1 MKFGLS
7 PETKGSVKSNSFKL
21 NSPIF
26 FNIDLNDEKQN
37 TYSSNSNTNV
47 YEPKGSK
54 SKIEIEQKENKKK
67 PKKVKDQAVSIRT
80 LFKFATWFDYILI
93 IIGSISAAGGAV
105 IYPIIFLLYGR
116 IVNVFVDNNQN
127 SLSNSTFTLTT
138 SAPIKCLSLNSD
150 NESNDSR
157 IQNTINLYVACGFI
171 SVAVNYLAHVCW
183 NTAGEKQIK
192 KMREA
197 LYKTIIRQDM
207 SFFDK
212 NSSGDLNSILTNNIE
227 TVKFGIGFKFS
238 DFIHLLCRGIACIIF
253 AMVQAWKFSI
263 VFIAMIPF
271 MIFSAALMVLFTRKY
286 TIEEFKA
293 YGRAGS
299 IAQEAL
305 SSIRTVLSLGLQK
318 NILKNYNSNLGKAE
332 GMAQKKGLISGFFL
346 GLSDFLI
353 DILFGVGVYWGV
365 YLARYECDKFLPG
378 NIIQSFLCI
387 FIATF
392 SIGQALPFFKD
403 LAEARGAA
411 KKIMDIIDTKSA
423 IDVFDQTK
431 GIKLDDLKGD
441 IEFDNV
447 VFSYPQRKEFTILKG
462 LSFKIPAGKTVA
474 LVGSSGGG
482 KSTVVSLLQRFYLPS
497 SGQIKIDGHKI
508 EDLDL
513 NWLRSQT
520 ALVSQEPILFTNSIK
535 ENIRLGRLD
544 ASDEEIEQTAKNANA
559 HDFIISTTQ
568 KYETQVG
575 ERGTQL
581 SGGQK
586 QRIAIA
592 RGLIRNPKILLLD
605 EATSALDYESE
616 KIVQDALDKAK
627 VGRTTIII
635 AHRLSTIR
643 NADIIVY
650 VSNGILVEQGTHEE
664 LMAKRGDYFKLVQ
677 AQTKKHHHH
686 HKNIDGNENLENEME
701 KIDDLTVLSNS
712 SESDTEE
719 TSEKTKRTLEK
730 NHLSQE
736 IKKENKKIR
745 PFYYEYRLFK
755 LHAPDLLWIFFGTIF
770 QAISAII
777 QPATTLVFSEIF
789 TIFTIS
795 DPEEQRNESLK
806 FMGILFGFGV
816 VAIVSNII
824 QSYSFSLSGSRLTQ
838 RIRSL
843 MFESMLRQEVGFY
856 DLDENRSSLLAS
868 QLSSSAGYVK
878 GKSSDK
884 LKIYV
889 QGIAGFGFS
898 IIYSFALSWQLT
910 LVMLIFVP
918 ITFIS
923 GVIVG
928 RSGVSQKVKG
938 RYVNEEAGRIIIET
952 VENIKTIISLGREEY
967 FIDQYNY
974 VYGKKFRKNLILL
987 HVQAIFYSL
996 SNSIVFFIQTSAFSF
1011 GYYLIKTE
1019 NLKVS
1024 SVFIIFPMITFS
1036 SLLLARSYS
1045 LLPDQNLASSAT
1057 KTAFKIIDRKSK
1069 IDNFSE
1075 DGLKP
1080 ERVVGDIKFEN
1091 VHFRYPNRPNIKILN
1106 GFNFEVKNGTTNAL
1120 VGPSGCGKSTTIS
1133 LLLRFYDVEDGIVY
1147 LDGVDIRK
1155 LNIQWLRSQIGLVSQ
1170 EPTLFNASIYENIC
1184 MGDITREKIDL
1195 SEVVNVAIQSNIHFK
1210 IDNLPDKYNT
1220 QVGFKGGQ
1228 LSGGEKQRV
1237 AITRALIRR
1246 PKILLLD
1253 EATSALDNQ
1262 SESIVQDALDKAQ
1275 KGRSCIVIAH
1285 RLSTIENSDKIT
1297 VVKDGVVLEEGNHMT
1312 LLQKQNFYFKLQ
1324 NQAKNTH

>member
-1 MKFGLS
+1 MKSYIAPKSESDASKTKIDETQIKTIELLDINQKEKDETNRKLDK
-7 PETKGSVKSNSFKL
+7 ETKPSIFSN
-21 NSPIF
+21 IF
-26 FNIDLNDEKQN
+26 SCF
-37 TYSSNSNTNV
+37 
-47 YEPKGSK
+47 
-54 SKIEIEQKENKKK
+54 NKKK
-67 PKKVKDQAVSIRT
+67 EDIKPKEEVVSFYK
-80 LFKFATWFDYILI
+80 LLKFATWFDYVLM
-93 IIGSISAAGGAV
+93 IIGTIAAMGSAV
-105 IYPIIFLLYGR
+105 IYPLIFLMYGR
-116 IVNVFVDNNQN
+116 VVEVFVDK
-127 SLSNSTFTLTT
+127 SKASNSNSSQIISTTISTTITT
-138 SAPIKCLSLNSD
+138 SMNTIKCLTENSD
-150 NESNDSR
+150 SQSNDNKM
-157 IQNTINLYVACGFI
+157 QETIYYYVGFGFI
-171 SVAVNYLAHVCW
+171 ALFLNYVSHVCW
-183 NTAGEKQIK
+183 NTAGERQIK
-192 KMREA
+192 KMRDS
-197 LYKTIIRQDM
+197 LYKTMIRQDM
-207 SFFDK
+207 AFFDK

-227 TVKFGIGFKFS
+227 TVKFGIGFKLS
-238 DFIHLLCRGIACIIF
+238 DFIHLMCRGLACTVF
-253 AMVQAWKFSI
+253 ALVRAWKFSI
-263 VFIAMIPF
+263 VFIPIIPF
-271 MIFSAALMVLFTRKY
+271 IILSTSLMVLMTRKY
-286 TIEEFKA
+286 TIEEFKS
-293 YGRAGS
+293 YGKAGS
-299 IAQEAL
+299 IAQETL

-318 NILKNYNSNLGKAE
+318 NQVRNYQKNLNDGEK
-332 GMAQKKGLISGFFL
+332 MAQKKGLLSGLFNGLTAFL
-346 GLSDFLI
+346 SN
-353 DILFGVGVYWGV
+353 ILFGIGVYWGV
-365 YLARYECDKFLPG
+365 YLTRYECDTFLPG
-378 NIIQSFLCI
+378 NIIQSFFCL
-387 FIATF
+387 FVTTF

-462 LSFKIPAGKTVA
+462 LSFRIPAGKTVA

-544 ASDEEIEQTAKNANA
+544 ASDEEIEQAAKNANA

-664 LMAKRGDYFKLVQ
+664 LMTKKGEYFKLVQ

-686 HKNIDGNENLENEME
+686 HDNKNQEDKNDNISEDSWS
-701 KIDDLTVLSNS
+701 D
-712 SESDTEE
+712 SESE
-719 TSEKTKRTLEK
+719 TVKEKKDSIETKQVE
-730 NHLSQE
+730 NFIE
-736 IKKENKKIR
+736 IKKPYR
-745 PFYYEYRLFK
+745 PLYFEFRLLQ
-755 LHAPDLLWIFFGTIF
+755 LHSPDWFWLLVGTLSI
-770 QAISAII
+770 AISSMINPI
-777 QPATTLVFSEIF
+777 TNLIFLQIYKVFVIV
-789 TIFTIS
+789 
-795 DPEEQRNESLK
+795 DANLQRSESLK
-806 FMGILFGFGV
+806 YMGIIFGLAGLTL
-816 VAIVSNII
+816 IVDLIHN
-824 QSYSFSLSGSRLTQ
+824 YCFSLIGSRLTR
-838 RIRSL
+838 RIRTR
-843 MFESMLRQEVGFY
+843 MFESMLRQEIGFH
-856 DLDENRSSLLAS
+856 DLDENRSSILAS
-868 QLSSSAGYVK
+868 QLSSSAPFCRGLF
-878 GKSSDK
+878 SDK
-884 LKIYV
+884 LKVYT
-889 QGIAGFGFS
+889 QGFAGVGFS
-898 IIYSFALSWQLT
+898 IIYAFIASWKLSLM
-910 LVMLIFVP
+910 MLIFVP
-918 ITFIS
+918 ITFLS

-928 RSGVSQKVKG
+928 RSSVSQKVKG
-938 RYVNEEAGRIIIET
+938 RNVNEEAGRITIET
-952 VENIKTIISLGREEY
+952 VENIRTIVSLGREKY
-967 FIDQYNY
+967 FIDEFNF
-974 VYGKKFRKNLILL
+974 VYGKKFRKTLLLL
-987 HVQAIFYSL
+987 HVQALFYSL
-996 SNSIVFFIQTSAFSF
+996 SNSIIFFVQATAFSF
-1011 GYYLIKTE
+1011 GYYLIKTDGLE
-1019 NLKVS
+1019 VTSLF
-1024 SVFIIFPMITFS
+1024 SVYALMTFS
-1036 SLLLARSYS
+1036 SMILGRSYS
-1045 LLPDQNLASSAT
+1045 QLPDQNLASSAT

-1080 ERVVGDIKFEN
+1080 GRVVGDIKFEN

-1106 GFNFEVKNGTTNAL
+1106 GFNLEVKNGTTNAL

-1133 LLLRFYDVEDGIVY
+1133 LLLRFYDVEDGTVY

-1195 SEVVNVAIQSNIHFK
+1195 SEVIDVAIQSNIHFK
-1210 IDNLPDKYNT
+1210 IQNLPDKYDT
-1220 QVGFKGGQ
+1220 IVGSKGAQ

-1237 AITRALIRR
+1237 AIARALVRK
-1246 PKILLLD
+1246 PKLLLLD
-1253 EATSALDNQ
+1253 EATSALDNE
-1262 SESIVQDALDKAQ
+1262 SESVVQDALDKAQ
-1275 KGRSCIVIAH
+1275 VGRTCIVIAH
-1285 RLSTIENSDKIT
+1285 RLSTIENSTKIS
-1297 VVKDGVVLEEGNHMT
+1297 VVNSGVVLEEGSHVALMKN
-1312 LLQKQNFYFKLQ
+1312 KNFYYKLQ
-1324 NQAKNTH
+1324 SQNLAKTN